1 MSQCP
6 PIVFEGIT
14 EEKYRSLLDRA
25 QAEGLA
31 LEGVSGTTSH
41 QGMEFAWSYDEAGAV
56 LTIQCVEKPI
66 FVPCGMIEG
75 RIRGLV
81 G

>member
-1 MSQCP
+1 MACP
-6 PIVFEGIT
+6 EIRLEGIT
-14 EEKYRSLLDRA
+14 EERYALLLATA
-25 QAEGLA
+25 QAQGLKLA
-31 LEGVSGTTSH
+31 GASGRTEY
-41 QGMEFAWSYDEAGAV
+41 QGMEFVWAYDAAGAA
-56 LTIQCVEKPI
+56 LTIQCVAKPM

>member
-1 MSQCP
+1 MACP
-6 PIVFEGIT
+6 EIRLEGIT
-14 EEKYRSLLDRA
+14 TERYARLLETARA
-25 QAEGLA
+25 QGLN
-31 LEGVSGTTSH
+31 LSGASGRTH
-41 QGMEFAWSYDEAGAV
+41 YQGMEFAWSYDEAGAA

>member
-1 MSQCP
+1 MACP
-6 PIVFEGIT
+6 EMRLEGIT
-14 EEKYRSLLDRA
+14 EERYARLLETA
-25 QAEGLA
+25 QAQGLN
-31 LEGVSGTTSH
+31 LSGECGKTH
-41 QGMEFAWSYDEAGAV
+41 YQGMEFAWSYDAAGAA

-75 RIRGLV
+75 RIRALV

>member
-1 MSQCP
+1 MACP
-6 PIVFEGIT
+6 EIRLEGIT
-14 EEKYRSLLDRA
+14 AERYAQLLVTA
-25 QAEGLA
+25 QGQGLN
-31 LEGVSGTTSH
+31 LSGASGRTH
-41 QGMEFAWSYDEAGAV
+41 YQGMEFTWNYDEAGAM
-56 LTIQCVEKPI
+56 LTIQCLDKPI

>member
-1 MSQCP
+1 MACP
-6 PIVFEGIT
+6 EIRLEGIT
-14 EEKYRSLLDRA
+14 AERYAQLLERA

-31 LEGVSGTTSH
+31 LEGERGATQY
-41 QGMEFAWSYDEAGAV
+41 QGMEFAWSYDADASV
-56 LTIQCVEKPI
+56 LVIQCMEKPI